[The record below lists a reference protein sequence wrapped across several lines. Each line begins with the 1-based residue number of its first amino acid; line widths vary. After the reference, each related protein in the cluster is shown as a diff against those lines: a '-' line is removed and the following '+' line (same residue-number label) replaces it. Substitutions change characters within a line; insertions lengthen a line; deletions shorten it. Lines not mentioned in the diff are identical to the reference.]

1 MPRRRVADAT
11 ARGVAHEVLVRVE
24 TTDAFADVLLGER
37 LAGATLAEDDVRLC
51 TQLVYGTLA
60 WQGRLDHHLAALFK
74 RPLAR
79 LEADVL
85 CALRLGLYQL
95 LFLERVPAYAAI
107 DTSVSLVAE
116 RGRGPRG
123 LVNALLRKAS
133 AGPHTLA
140 LPPAA
145 DRTRRLAVEWSH
157 PEWLVARWIAEHG
170 AEEMDAMLRADNEPP
185 PTTLRVNPARAAQS
199 DVTAELARHGIP
211 ASPGRW
217 AASAVVIERGG
228 VRAAGAALLE
238 TGQVSLQSEAS
249 QLVVDL
255 LDPRP
260 GMTVLDACAAPGGK
274 TTAIAERLR
283 GAGRVLA
290 LDPRRAGL
298 ARLGVECRRLGLER
312 VLAAVGDARFPPAR
326 PGFDAVLVDAPC
338 SGLGTLRRHPEVR
351 WRRRPED
358 VPRLAALQKAILDRS
373 APLVRP
379 GGTLVYAVCTLTR
392 EENEGV
398 LEDFL
403 AGHPRFGVEP
413 ATRVLRGEARDLV
426 GADGCVRTYPHRHA
440 LDGFFA
446 VRLARRDGLG

>member
-1 MPRRRVADAT
+1 MPRRRVAAAT
-11 ARGVAHEVLVRVE
+11 ARGVAHDVLVRVE
-24 TTDAFADVLLGER
+24 TTDAFADLLLGER
-37 LAGATLAEDDVRLC
+37 LAQATLAEDDVRLS

-123 LVNALLRKAS
+123 LVNALLRKAA

-145 DRTRRLAVEWSH
+145 DRIRRLAVEWSH
-157 PEWLVARWIAEHG
+157 PEWLVERWAVEQP
-170 AEEMDAMLRADNEPP
+170 ADELAAVLRADNEPP
-185 PTTLRVNPARAAQS
+185 PTTLRVNPARSSQGE
-199 DVTAELARHGIP
+199 VVAELARHGVQ

-228 VRAAGAALLE
+228 VRTAGPSLLD
-238 TGQVSLQSEAS
+238 TGRVSFQSEAS
-249 QLVVDL
+249 RLVVDL
-255 LDPRP
+255 LAARP

-274 TTAIAERLR
+274 TTAIAERLD

-298 ARLGVECRRLGLER
+298 ARLSVECRRLGLER
-312 VLAAVGDARFPPAR
+312 VLAAVADARFPPAR

-338 SGLGTLRRHPEVR
+338 SGLGTLRRHPEAR

-358 VPRLAALQKAILDRS
+358 VPRLAALQKAILDCT

-403 AGHPRFGVEP
+403 AGHPTFGVEP
-413 ATRVLRGEARDLV
+413 ATAVLRAEAAELV
-426 GADGCVRTYPHRHA
+426 ASDGCVRTYPHRHG

-446 VRLARRDGLG
+446 VRLARRGGLG